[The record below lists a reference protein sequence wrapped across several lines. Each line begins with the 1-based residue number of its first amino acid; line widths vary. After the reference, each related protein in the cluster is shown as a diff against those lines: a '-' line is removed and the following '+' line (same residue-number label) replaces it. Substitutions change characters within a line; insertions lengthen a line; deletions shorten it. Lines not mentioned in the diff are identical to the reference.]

1 MWGGGSSLGGATD
14 LTADPR
20 LQVLELAWPSLNTVR
35 AKAHGT
41 EVAVNVSSEWRVSS
55 KWERNS
61 SLGAIQHRLA
71 LGYGE
76 VVPKSALEMLNEI
89 RASPGQV
96 FYDLGSGDGKV
107 AGVAWALGLRSTGV
121 ELVADR
127 WATSCEATRRLWRT
141 PARYSQMRAA
151 GTLLRFVQGSIL
163 DYSFCDAD
171 VVYAAATL
179 FPRWLIRKVGK
190 AARCLK
196 KGATVVLLG
205 SAAGKGRDLRYRH
218 ERLFPEEHFAIVKTV
233 TTDASWSYDG
243 GTVAVVQRKTSTP
256 SEEDLAAGRALVQ
269 PADAPAG
276 TLCELRC
283 DGPAAACSRRP
294 EAPEPEEGAV
304 EGPQGGAGGRG
315 RGGRGGRGGRRRS
328 EL

>member
-1 MWGGGSSLGGATD
+1 MWGGGGNLWDSD

-20 LQVLELAWPSLNTVR
+20 LHALELAWPNLNFVR

-41 EVAVNVSSEWRVSS
+41 EVAVNVSSKWRAL
-55 KWERNS
+55 ERNS
-61 SLGAIQHRLA
+61 SLGAIEHRLA

-76 VVPKSALEMLNEI
+76 VVPKSVLEMLNEI

-127 WATSCEATRRLWRT
+127 WATSCEATRRLRRT

-179 FPRWLIRKVGK
+179 FPRWLIREVGK

-196 KGATVVLLG
+196 KGATVVILG
-205 SAAGKGRDLRYRH
+205 SAAGAGRDLRYRH

-233 TTDASWSYDG
+233 TTDTSWSYDDA

-283 DGPAAACSRRP
+283 DLPAAACSRRP
-294 EAPEPEEGAV
+294 EAPEPEEGVV
-304 EGPQGGAGGRG
+304 EGPRGRGRG